1 MKREIITYL
10 GSNLILNNQKLT
22 IEVKKPLQVIS
33 NRPEDF
39 KVIMTT
45 LESLKI
51 LERRKKI
58 SELVAENIVWGE

>member
-39 KVIMTT
+39 KVINNDYARI
-45 LESLKI
+45 SKNI
-51 LERRKKI
+51 GKKK
-58 SELVAENIVWGE
+58 ENQ